1 VPGPGGRG
9 ADTTDSEDPAAPAD
23 PENPADSG
31 GIAGL
36 FSRAGCTG
44 QLCVQSLDG
53 AAEVAVGADRP
64 AVAAS
69 VIKICI
75 ALEAEAQF
83 AGGQLDPQERF
94 VLPAAARTPGP
105 SGFSLYRDDVE
116 VSLRDLV
123 VAMLT
128 ISDNPAT
135 DALLHRVGIGAVN
148 ATSARLG
155 LAGTIITADLDE
167 IINSIG
173 RDAGFADWAALA
185 SWAARPHSQDQ
196 RDDLAR
202 RVLAVGALDPLRTS
216 RTTARDMTRLLRL
229 IWSDQ
234 AGPPAACQRVRE
246 VMSRQLTRHRLA
258 SAFGPPVRV
267 AAKSGSLAGVVRNEV
282 GVISYRN
289 GRGYAAAVFTR
300 ALRPWQGESG
310 IDAAIGAAAA
320 AAITSLTGAPG

>member
-1 VPGPGGRG
+1 MPGPGGRN
-9 ADTTDSEDPAAPAD
+9 AAPAAAAALVD
-23 PENPADSG
+23 PA
-31 GIAGL
+31 GIAEL
-36 FSRAGCTG
+36 FARAGCAG

-53 AAEVAVGADRP
+53 AAEVDIGADQP

-69 VIKICI
+69 VIKVCI
-75 ALEAEAQF
+75 ALEAETQF
-83 AGGQLDPQERF
+83 ADGRLDPRERI
-94 VLPAAARTPGP
+94 VLPTAARTPGL

-123 VAMLT
+123 IAMLT

-135 DALLHRVGIGAVN
+135 DALLHRVGIDTVN
-148 ATSARLG
+148 ASSARLG
-155 LAGTIITADLDE
+155 LLGTVITADLDE

-185 SWAARPHSQDQ
+185 SWAARPRPQPE
-196 RDDLAR
+196 RDELER

-216 RTTARDMTRLLRL
+216 RTTPRDMARLLRL

-246 VMSRQLTRHRLA
+246 VMARQLTRHRLA
-258 SAFGPPVRV
+258 SAFGPPARV
-267 AAKSGSLAGVVRNEV
+267 AAKSGSLAGVVRNEI
-282 GVISYRN
+282 GVISYTG
-289 GRGYAAAVFTR
+289 GRGYAAAIFTQ
-300 ALRPWQGESG
+300 ALQPWHGESG

-320 AAITSLTGAPG
+320 AAIAALAGAA